1 MIGVVVSALW
11 VERGK
16 KLAKSRILSLAP
28 HFLQQHRNTIQHL
41 LTSSTPR
48 IMTSSKTPLPPVL
61 LLDGGLGTTLADQY
75 GCAFNDTTPLWSSD
89 LLLTNPS
96 LLLEAQTAFAGAGTD
111 IILTATYQASYS
123 GFAQS
128 GASRS
133 QAQKAMRRAVVI
145 ACNSFSGDSRGY
157 DWGRYLPISRIGKG
171 KVALSLGAYGAT
183 MVPSQEYSGKYDE
196 EHVTVEQL
204 REWHKERIDVFR
216 PFGFYDTDSISR
228 RPGVREDVEL
238 FQREDCW
245 DNIDFV
251 AFETLPLLREIVAV
265 REAMKYVWN
274 TTRVGYDSEVGDSEK
289 GFWISCVFPGE
300 GNTLPDGSS
309 VKDVVGAM
317 LEEKE
322 GAARPM
328 GVGINCTKIV
338 KLESLIEEFE
348 SAIRDLVETE
358 SLEEPV
364 SLVVYPDGTNG
375 EVYNTTTKEWEK
387 AGDGNE
393 SSVSSAHI
401 FHICY
406 KMF

>member
-11 VERGK
+11 VQREGEK
-16 KLAKSRILSLAP
+16 AKSRILSLAP
-28 HFLQQHRNTIQHL
+28 HFLESHRNTIQHL

-48 IMTSSKTPLPPVL
+48 IMTSSTTPLPTVL

-75 GCAFNDTTPLWSSD
+75 GCTFNDFTPLWSSD

-96 LLLEAQTAFAGAGTD
+96 LLLEAQTAFASAGAD

-133 QAQKAMRRAVVI
+133 QAQKAMRGAVVI
-145 ACNSFSGDSRGY
+145 ACNSFSSDNRGV
-157 DWGRYLPISRIGKG
+157 DWKGSLPISRNGKG

-196 EHVTVEQL
+196 EHVTAEQL

-216 PFGFYDTDSISR
+216 PFGFYDTDSNSR

-238 FQREDCW
+238 IQREDCW

-265 REAMKYVWN
+265 REVMKYVWN
-274 TTRVGYDSEVGDSEK
+274 TTRVSYDSEVGDSEK
-289 GFWISCVFPGE
+289 EFWISCVFPGE
-300 GNTLPDGSS
+300 GKTLPDGSS
-309 VKDVVGAM
+309 VRDVVGAM

-328 GVGINCTKIV
+328 GVGINCTKIGKV
-338 KLESLIEEFE
+338 ESLIEEFE
-348 SAIRDLVETE
+348 SAIRDLVEKG

-364 SLVVYPDGTNG
+364 NLVVYPDGTNG

-401 FHICY
+401 FHNFY

>member
-1 MIGVVVSALW
+1 M
-11 VERGK
+11 
-16 KLAKSRILSLAP
+16 
-28 HFLQQHRNTIQHL
+28 
-41 LTSSTPR
+41 TSSTA
-48 IMTSSKTPLPPVL
+48 SLPPIL

-75 GCAFNDTTPLWSSD
+75 GCVFNDTTPLWSSD
-89 LLLTNPS
+89 LLLTNSS
-96 LLLEAQTAFAGAGTD
+96 LLLEAQTAFASAGAD

-123 GFAQS
+123 GFSKS
-128 GASRS
+128 GASRA

-145 ACNSFSGDSRGY
+145 ANNSFSSKNHDV
-157 DWGRYLPISRIGKG
+157 DWKGFGSLPISRTGKG

-216 PFGFYDTDSISR
+216 PFGFYDTDSSSR

-265 REAMKYVWN
+265 REVMKYVWN
-274 TTRVGYDSEVGDSEK
+274 TTRTRYDSEVGDSEK

-300 GNTLPDGSS
+300 GNMLPDGSS
-309 VKDVVGAM
+309 VKDVVRAM

-328 GVGINCTKIV
+328 GVGINCTKIG

-348 SAIRDLVETE
+348 SAIRDLVEKG

-364 SLVVYPDGTNG
+364 SLVVYPDGANG

-387 AGDGNE
+387 SRDGNE
-393 SSVSSAHI
+393 SSVSSVHI
-401 FHICY
+401 LQIR
-406 KMF
+406 